1 MTVKHFFY
9 GLIISF
15 AVPWLL
21 VVAIPFESMRS
32 LESVE
37 FSEDK
42 DERTGPYIPSHGG
55 RMSNGSLIYAAENC
69 ASCHSQVIR
78 PTYAGNDLFREGWA
92 GASKD
97 SRRESN
103 AFDYPGE
110 VNAAGNAF
118 AHIGESRN
126 GPDLS
131 NVGYRYDGEEG
142 YKDLLV
148 RLYNPRLI
156 DGNHKSTC
164 QPNPALFKTEDD
176 KGQVNHRDTLNV
188 PTKEGKKVVPRDTA
202 LTLANYILSLRR
214 DDQVPDSMNY
224 NPRKGKK

>member
-9 GLIISF
+9 GLILSF
-15 AVPWLL
+15 GLPWLL

-32 LESVE
+32 LEAVE

-42 DERTGPYIPSHGG
+42 DERSGPYIPARGG
-55 RMSNGSLIYAAENC
+55 RMGNGSVVYASENC

-92 GASKD
+92 GADKD

-110 VNAAGNAF
+110 LNGAGKSF
-118 AHIGESRN
+118 AHIGETRN

-131 NVGYRYDGEEG
+131 NVGYRYSGEEG
-142 YKDLLV
+142 YKQLLV
-148 RLYNPRLI
+148 HLFNPRLVE
-156 DGNHKSTC
+156 GNYKSTC
-164 QPNPALFKTEDD
+164 QSNPALFTSIDD
-176 KGQVNHRDTLNV
+176 KGQGGHRDALDV
-188 PTKEGKKVVPRDTA
+188 PSKKGEKIIPKDAA
-202 LTLANYILSLRR
+202 LTLANYLQSLKR
-214 DDQVPDSMNY
+214 DDKVPDSMNY

>member
-9 GLIISF
+9 GLIFSF
-15 AVPWLL
+15 ALPWLL
-21 VVAIPFESMRS
+21 VVAIPFETMRS
-32 LESVE
+32 LDAVE
-37 FSEDK
+37 FNQER
-42 DERTGPYIPSHGG
+42 DERSGAYAPARSG
-55 RMSNGSLIYAAENC
+55 RMSNGSIVYAAENC

-103 AFDYPGE
+103 AYDYPGE
-110 VNAAGNAF
+110 LNGEGKAY
-118 AHIGESRN
+118 AHIGEGRN

-131 NVGYRYDGEEG
+131 NVGYRYEGEEG
-142 YKDLLV
+142 YQRLLV
-148 RLYNPRLI
+148 RLFNPRSVQ
-156 DGNHKSTC
+156 GNHESTC
-164 QPNPALFKTEDD
+164 QSNPALFKSVDD
-176 KGQVNHRDTLNV
+176 KGQPDHRDALKV
-188 PTKEGKKVVPRDTA
+188 PTEEGKKILPKDRAFVLV
-202 LTLANYILSLRR
+202 NYLQSLKR